1 LSVDDRGPVYD
12 DRRLV
17 INYRRSVKEYRRPVE
32 NNIRSVINF
41 RWWVV
46 NYRRTLNGDV
56 FLGTF
61 YVLVFLMFYG
71 GFLGVFVIK

>member
-1 LSVDDRGPVYD
+1 MYD

-61 YVLVFLMFYG
+61 YVLVFLMFCG